1 MKTNHLKPLEESSR
15 PNLQPKKHGDLNI
28 DENIDNEI
36 EILSFLT
43 KRPASH
49 LNAREMRAAQNQI
62 SYLQNFEK
70 QLKVFEDNDLINKY
84 ADENNSFEEGKF
96 DEGRKGLN
104 SREGNFDS
112 GEGLERN
119 DDYIYSKN
127 QVIEASQEAE
137 EDNEPKQIS
146 HKEFAS
152 MIDNLKAKAL
162 ETI

>member
-1 MKTNHLKPLEESSR
+1 LKPLEETKPHHKR
-15 PNLQPKKHGDLNI
+15 HGENGE
-28 DENIDNEI
+28 ENIDNEI

-49 LNAREMRAAQNQI
+49 LNAREARAAQNQI
-62 SYLQNFEK
+62 AYLQNFEK

-84 ADENNSFEEGKF
+84 ADEHNSL
-96 DEGRKGLN
+96 DEGRKGLS
-104 SREGNFDS
+104 SRDG
-112 GEGLERN
+112 GERN
-119 DDYIYSKN
+119 YENGDGFDRNDEYIYSKN
-127 QVIEASQEAE
+127 QVIEADQEAE
-137 EDNEPKQIS
+137 DDTEPKQIS